1 MTEREDGSSSVG
13 QEGVTRETHNTDGSN
28 LGLGVPATVLGSLGM
43 TKSGNWPGP
52 GLALLPGLLVTHY
65 CYRLQPQR
73 YLVPRYLWQFGPCSP
88 PQQTC
93 ASILDKAVVIQD
105 IEG

>member
-1 MTEREDGSSSVG
+1 MI
-13 QEGVTRETHNTDGSN
+13 RETHNADGSN

-73 YLVPRYLWQFGPCSP
+73 YLVPRYQAIIGNSVHVHHHSKLVPRS
-88 PQQTC
+88 
-93 ASILDKAVVIQD
+93 
-105 IEG
+105 